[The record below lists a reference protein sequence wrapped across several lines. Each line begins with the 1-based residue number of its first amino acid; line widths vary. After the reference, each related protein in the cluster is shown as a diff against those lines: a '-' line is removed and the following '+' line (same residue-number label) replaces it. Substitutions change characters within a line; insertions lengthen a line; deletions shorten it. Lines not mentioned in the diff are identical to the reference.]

1 MALAFSAKPKP
12 IDRRRPQRS
21 FCNLLP
27 RCHSNPVKM
36 HSPNKTDKLIVQ
48 EEHSLETG
56 RDGIPQEIWDDLV
69 KRENFIYY
77 SLMFLNGS
85 VLWAY
90 YSCLSAQDF
99 YKDRFPEKDSGLDF
113 SFLTTLVTAWPM
125 VAGQTLQMVFGLDKK
140 LSQQTRVHIGYGIF
154 LTMAILIMVFSAI
167 NFSNMKLG
175 GILVLICFAAIGFGN
190 SFTEATYYTLAALFP
205 VEKFTNAVQIGNVWA
220 GVLNITIS
228 TLLRLAIGGVDPGT
242 KAINTSFYLF
252 FGVLVVVLIAAMFL
266 YRYLVN
272 IPSVKFLLER
282 NEASTRAEAL
292 DTQSIGATLF
302 NLVRIFKVIWIPALT
317 QFLTLFVSLVVFPGF
332 ACTATRN
339 LFPPYSDEAFA
350 ITANWYCAPGI
361 IGSYNYGDFFGR
373 IFCGVLAYKIFT
385 MKLSFG
391 ISVFRFAY
399 IPLLLMGVAG
409 TSLYSFGRG
418 DVGSLVYNICLNF
431 TIGITNGVISTVTMG
446 TAPRMLKPED
456 RESGGA
462 IMVWFLFLGIAGG
475 STLGFLIGDQQWFG
489 L

>member
-1 MALAFSAKPKP
+1 
-12 IDRRRPQRS
+12 
-21 FCNLLP
+21 
-27 RCHSNPVKM
+27 M

-90 YSCLSAQDF
+90 YSCLSAQYF
-99 YKDRFPEKDSGLDF
+99 YAAAFPNSGLDF

-125 VAGQTLQMVFGLDKK
+125 VFGQSLQMFFGLDKK

-154 LTMAILIMVFSAI
+154 LTMAVLIMVFSAI
-167 NFSNMKLG
+167 NFSNERLG
-175 GILVLICFAAIGFGN
+175 GGLVLFCFASIGFGN
-190 SFTEATYYTLAALFP
+190 SFTEATYYALAALFP

-228 TLLRLAIGGVDPGT
+228 TLLRLAIGGVKEKGDST
-242 KAINTSFYLF
+242 NTSFYLF
-252 FGVLVVVLIAAMFL
+252 FCLLVVVLIVALFL
-266 YRYLVN
+266 YRYVIN

-292 DTQSIGATLF
+292 DTQSIGATLS
-302 NLVRIFKVIWIPALT
+302 NLARIFKVIWIPALT

-332 ACTATRN
+332 ACTARRN
-339 LFPPYSDEAFA
+339 LAPPYSDEVFVVTR
-350 ITANWYCAPGI
+350 IWYCSPGI

-373 IFCGVLAYKIFT
+373 VFCGVLAYKIFT

-391 ISVFRFAY
+391 ISVVRFAY

-418 DVGSLVYNICLNF
+418 DVGALVYNVCLNF

-475 STLGFLIGDQQWFG
+475 STLGFLIGDQHWFG

>member
-1 MALAFSAKPKP
+1 
-12 IDRRRPQRS
+12 
-21 FCNLLP
+21 
-27 RCHSNPVKM
+27 M

-77 SLMFLNGS
+77 SLMFLNAS

-90 YSCLSAQDF
+90 YSCLSAQNF
-99 YKDRFPEKDSGLDF
+99 YAATFPKSGLDF

-125 VAGQTLQMVFGLDKK
+125 VLGQTLQMFFGLDKK

-154 LTMAILIMVFSAI
+154 LVMAVLIMVFSAI
-167 NFSNMKLG
+167 NFSDEELVVVPDEELVKVSKDELSTNSGQKLG
-175 GILVLICFAAIGFGN
+175 AGLVLFCFASIGFGN
-190 SFTEATYYTLAALFP
+190 SFTEATYYSLAALFP

-220 GVLNITIS
+220 GVLNISIS
-228 TLLRLAIGGVDPGT
+228 TLLRLAIGGFKQTGDST
-242 KAINTSFYLF
+242 NTSFYLF
-252 FGVLVVVLIAAMFL
+252 FSLLVVVLIAAMFL
-266 YRYLVN
+266 YRHVVN
-272 IPSVKFLLER
+272 IPSVKFLIER

-292 DTQSIGATLF
+292 DSQSIGATLS
-302 NLVRIFKVIWIPALT
+302 NLARIFKVIWIPALT

-332 ACTATRN
+332 ACTAGRN
-339 LFPPYSDEAFA
+339 LSVKDGFSDEEFPV
-350 ITANWYCAPGI
+350 TGLWYCSPGI
-361 IGSYNYGDFFGR
+361 IGSYNFGDFFGR
-373 IFCGVLAYKIFT
+373 VFCGVLAYKIFT
-385 MKLSFG
+385 MKISFG
-391 ISVFRFAY
+391 ISVLRFGY

-418 DVGSLVYNICLNF
+418 DVGSLVYNVCLNF

-446 TAPRMLKPED
+446 TAPRMLKHED

-475 STLGFLIGDQQWFG
+475 STLGFIISDQHWFG

>member
-1 MALAFSAKPKP
+1 
-12 IDRRRPQRS
+12 
-21 FCNLLP
+21 
-27 RCHSNPVKM
+27 M

-77 SLMFLNGS
+77 SLVFLNGS

-90 YSCLSAQDF
+90 YSCLSAQNF
-99 YKDRFPEKDSGLDF
+99 YAARFPEEESGLDF

-140 LSQQTRVHIGYGIF
+140 LSQQTRVRFGYGIF
-154 LTMAILIMVFSAI
+154 LTMAILIMIFSAI
-167 NFSNMKLG
+167 HFSNQKLG
-175 GILVLICFAAIGFGN
+175 GGLVLFCFAAIGFGN

-220 GVLNITIS
+220 GVLNITIN
-228 TLLRLAIGGVDPGT
+228 TLLRLAIGGVHAKGDST
-242 KAINTSFYLF
+242 NTSFYLF
-252 FGVLVVVLIAAMFL
+252 FCLLVAVLIAAMFL
-266 YRYLVN
+266 YRYVIN
-272 IPSVKFLLER
+272 IPSVKFLMER

-292 DTQSIGATLF
+292 DTQSIGATLS
-302 NLVRIFKVIWIPALT
+302 NLARIFKVIWIPALT

-332 ACTATRN
+332 ACKASRN
-339 LFPPYSDEAFA
+339 LDVPKYSDEVFDVTG
-350 ITANWYCAPGI
+350 IWYCSPGI

-391 ISVFRFAY
+391 ISVLRFAY

-418 DVGSLVYNICLNF
+418 DVGSLVYNVCLNF

-475 STLGFLIGDQQWFG
+475 STLGFVIGDQHWFG